1 MCPYPQI
8 RSILSIISISSSVCL
23 SLCGGEVI
31 WRWLRCCCH
40 CSINYKL
47 LRRRVVCVCPVC
59 LYRSISPPPPQFSPQ
74 DTAIR
79 YLWRSAVIFNDDEF
93 YTVAASIIHW
103 PLYRSTTTKDQGEN
117 RSHLRFIGT
126 TPNFTISQLELV
138 IYIASSSL
146 DNIRTRGILCV
157 LRCHQL

>member
-103 PLYRSTTTKDQGEN
+103 PLYRSTTKAQDEN
-117 RSHLRFIGT
+117 PSHLRFIGT
-126 TPNFTISQLELV
+126 TPNFTISQLGLLEL
-138 IYIASSSL
+138 S
-146 DNIRTRGILCV
+146 RGILCV
-157 LRCHQL
+157 LCCYHL